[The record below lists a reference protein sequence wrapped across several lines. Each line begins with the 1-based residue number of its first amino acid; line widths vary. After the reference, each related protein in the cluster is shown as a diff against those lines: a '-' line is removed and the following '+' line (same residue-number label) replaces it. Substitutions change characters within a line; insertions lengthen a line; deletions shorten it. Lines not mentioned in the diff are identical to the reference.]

1 LLLKEFSELKSDSLV
16 LKNFKRWIPL
26 VVWIAVIFGLSSI
39 PNVGPENIELPSWT
53 DKFAH
58 FFEYMIFALLYYRG
72 LSYDRKVRKLFYF
85 LLVLM
90 TGFALAGLDEYYQSF
105 VPGRDSDVMDVL
117 ADLIGVVAGTAI
129 FFAIGERLFKRLGS
143 YEV

>member
-1 LLLKEFSELKSDSLV
+1 MKSDSMV
-16 LKNFKRWIPL
+16 FKNFKRWIPL
-26 VVWIAVIFGLSSI
+26 VVWIAIIFGLSSI
-39 PNVGPENIELPSWT
+39 PNVSPENVRFPSWT

-58 FFEYMIFALLYYRG
+58 FFEYMVFALLYYRG
-72 LSYDRKVRKLFYF
+72 LSYDRKVRKLLYF

-105 VPGRDSDVMDVL
+105 IPGRDSDVMDIL
-117 ADLIGVVAGTAI
+117 ADLTGVVAGTAI
-129 FFAIGERLFKRLGS
+129 FFTIGERLFKGLGS